1 MYPGLNLSFEVREG
15 IVKHSRDL
23 PAGYAGP
30 LDEYLPGLRPPIE
43 AQLIDLVDEIAYNTA
58 DVDDAHEA
66 GFFKLAEL
74 AAAVPVAAE
83 LLEEV
88 EMNFPAAEERIH
100 LHEMQRR
107 LIDHLMRGLM
117 EGTIAACQSA
127 GVNSVDAVR
136 AWPVRLVQFTPA
148 AAETSAA
155 LKRFLHARVYHTQ
168 ILVEERNQSMDA
180 IERLFD
186 YLLENPDQI
195 PAGHESEGLPRRIS
209 DYIASMTD
217 SYFRRVYS
225 QLEPAFTP
233 KLRS

>member
-1 MYPGLNLSFEVREG
+1 
-15 IVKHSRDL
+15 
-23 PAGYAGP
+23 
-30 LDEYLPGLRPPIE
+30 
-43 AQLIDLVDEIAYNTA
+43 
-58 DVDDAHEA
+58 
-66 GFFKLAEL
+66 
-74 AAAVPVAAE
+74 
-83 LLEEV
+83 
-88 EMNFPAAEERIH
+88 
-100 LHEMQRR
+100 
-107 LIDHLMRGLM
+107 
-117 EGTIAACQSA
+117 
-127 GVNSVDAVR
+127 
-136 AWPVRLVQFTPA
+136 VRLVQFTPA